1 MVEEITTKKQ
11 SRLEEADVK
20 KAQDRAAAVARAA
33 QGPVIPVFIRG
44 ANPNYWAPEYTHVR
58 RGSRVAFINLT
69 DGNIS
74 IQFQHRHVFGLHN
87 IMHMPV
93 SNADPDQATSI
104 QRADVRS
111 DVFVG
116 HYPFSVY
123 CHEGSLFAEAGSM
136 PIIIVDDD

>member
-1 MVEEITTKKQ
+1 MGDDIIIEK
-11 SRLEEADVK
+11 EARFDDETVA
-20 KAQDRAAAVARAA
+20 KAKARGEAVARAA
-33 QGPVIPVFIRG
+33 LAPVIPIIIRG
-44 ANPNYWAPEYTHVR
+44 TDPNYWAPEFTHVK
-58 RGSRVAFINLT
+58 RGSRVVFINLT

-74 IQFQHRHVFGLHN
+74 IQFKHRHVFGLHN

-93 SNADPDQATSI
+93 SDAHPDKAISI

-123 CHEGSLFAEAGSM
+123 CHEGGLFAEAGSM